1 MTVIQKNL
9 LANTLSYAYAP
20 FIAFACFPLYVKAM
34 GMEACGLVGFFT
46 ILYSLFAPLGAG
58 LSTSLNRELA
68 RLSVAPDAAR
78 DMRDLLR
85 TLEVVYWILGLV
97 IGAAIVLASPLIAR
111 DWVQPERLTVE
122 AVSRAVLL
130 MGITLIFQWP
140 YSLYAAG
147 LNGLQRQVQLS
158 VINILMLTIRFVG
171 VLPVL
176 WLTEPSVESFFIWQA
191 ASGAVHTIL
200 LAAILWRCLPAAVHP
215 SVFRR
220 QWLRTVRGFV
230 GGVTG
235 ISLAALV
242 LTQLDKVILSRMLTL
257 EAFGYYTMAT
267 MVATGLY
274 VIIGS
279 VSTALSPRFA
289 QLVGLQ
295 DKEGLKH
302 LYHGGCQLMHVLL
315 FAAALVGALFS
326 REILLAWMGDPVQAD
341 QWQVV
346 LSLLVVGTALNGMVA
361 VPYALQLAYAWTNL
375 TFYMTVIAA
384 VALAPLIVILTVRY
398 GPVGAAIAWVVVESF
413 YMLVGVQLT
422 HRRLMRGEF
431 GRWCVHDV
439 ALPLAAA
446 CAVAVVA
453 KALMPA
459 DLSRP
464 MLVLALVAV
473 GLAAL
478 VAAALAAP
486 RVREAL
492 ALWLRQRGGAPQDS
506 AKAP

>member
-1 MTVIQKNL
+1 
-9 LANTLSYAYAP
+9 
-20 FIAFACFPLYVKAM
+20 
-34 GMEACGLVGFFT
+34 
-46 ILYSLFAPLGAG
+46 
-58 LSTSLNRELA
+58 
-68 RLSVAPDAAR
+68 
-78 DMRDLLR
+78 
-85 TLEVVYWILGLV
+85 
-97 IGAAIVLASPLIAR
+97 
-111 DWVQPERLTVE
+111 
-122 AVSRAVLL
+122 
-130 MGITLIFQWP
+130 
-140 YSLYAAG
+140 
-147 LNGLQRQVQLS
+147 
-158 VINILMLTIRFVG
+158 
-171 VLPVL
+171 
-176 WLTEPSVESFFIWQA
+176 
-191 ASGAVHTIL
+191 
-200 LAAILWRCLPAAVHP
+200 
-215 SVFRR
+215 
-220 QWLRTVRGFV
+220 
-230 GGVTG
+230 
-235 ISLAALV
+235 
-242 LTQLDKVILSRMLTL
+242 
-257 EAFGYYTMAT
+257 
-267 MVATGLY
+267 
-274 VIIGS
+274 
-279 VSTALSPRFA
+279 
-289 QLVGLQ
+289 
-295 DKEGLKH
+295 
-302 LYHGGCQLMHVLL
+302 
-315 FAAALVGALFS
+315 
-326 REILLAWMGDPVQAD
+326 
-341 QWQVV
+341 
-346 LSLLVVGTALNGMVA
+346 VVGTALNGMVA